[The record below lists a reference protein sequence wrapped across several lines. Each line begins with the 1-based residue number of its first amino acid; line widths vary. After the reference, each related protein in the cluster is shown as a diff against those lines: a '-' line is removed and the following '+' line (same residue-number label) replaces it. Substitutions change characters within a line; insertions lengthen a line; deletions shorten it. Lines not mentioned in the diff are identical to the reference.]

1 MAVEQQGEVGDA
13 GSHTDAGR
21 GRAGQRRPQRGLLA
35 LVFAGGVSSL
45 GAEIAAARLLA
56 PYFGASTIIWANTIA
71 VVLVALSVGYW
82 YGGRLADRYPTDT
95 RLRLVALA
103 AAVLLALI
111 PIASGPFFDVVV
123 GAFDRLDAGAFV
135 GSLVGV
141 LVLLAL
147 PLFLLGTIT
156 PWALRL
162 SIHDVAQA
170 GTVAGRLYALSTVGS
185 LAGVFLAALVLI
197 PLVGVQRTFL
207 LFAGFLAIAAVSST
221 TVPRW
226 AYAVPVVLLAALA
239 LPPGLTK
246 PAQDGERV
254 VDERET
260 AYQYLRVIQDGPR
273 RLLELN
279 EGQAVHSIYEPGT
292 VLTGGVWDG
301 YLSVPRAV
309 LDEPPRTMAM
319 LGNAAGTV
327 SRAYARFHPDTR
339 IDGVEIDGEV
349 TQAGR
354 DWFDLDA
361 NRRLTTYTEDARPF
375 LRRIDRRYDLIG
387 IDAYRQ
393 PYIPFY
399 LATTEFFDL
408 ARSRLEPGG
417 AVVVNIGHPE
427 GQDALEQTITRTL
440 RSSFR
445 HVARYAIEDTS
456 TLLVASDVAPSR
468 DRLRAAQARA
478 APELQPLLAETA
490 AGLEAPLRGGQLFTD
505 DKAPVEWLIDAS
517 IVRYAAGGG
526 EDEG

>member
-1 MAVEQQGEVGDA
+1 VQRSGDVKPP
-13 GSHTDAGR
+13 SQ
-21 GRAGQRRPQRGLLA
+21 RALLA
-35 LVFAGGVSSL
+35 LVFVGGVSSL

-56 PYFGASTIIWANTIA
+56 PYFGASTVIWANTIA

-82 YGGRLADRYPTDT
+82 YGGRLADRYPDDR
-95 RLRLVALA
+95 RLRLVALVA
-103 AAVLLALI
+103 AALLGLV
-111 PIASGPFFDVVV
+111 PLLSGPFFDVVV

-135 GSLVGV
+135 GSLIGV

-147 PLFLLGTIT
+147 PLVLLGTIT

-162 SIHDVAQA
+162 AIVDVAQT

-185 LAGVFLAALVLI
+185 LTGVFLSALVLI
-197 PLVGVQRTFL
+197 PLVGTQRTFL
-207 LFAGFLAIAAVSST
+207 VFA
-221 TVPRW
+221 
-226 AYAVPVVLLAALA
+226 AALA
-239 LPPGLTK
+239 ITAAAGARVPRAALAVPAVLLLALLLPPGVTK
-246 PAQDGERV
+246 PAPEGERV
-254 VDERET
+254 IDERET
-260 AYQYLRVIQDGPR
+260 AYQYLRVIQDGDR

-309 LDEPPRTMAM
+309 LDEPPRSMAM

-327 SRAYARFHPDTR
+327 SRAYARFHPETR

-349 TQAGR
+349 TAAGR
-354 DWFDLDA
+354 DWFALDE
-361 NRRLTTYTEDARPF
+361 NPRLTTYTEDARPF

-399 LATTEFFDL
+399 LATREFFDL
-408 ARSRLEPGG
+408 TRARLNPGG

-427 GQDALEQTITRTL
+427 GEDVLEQTITRTL
-440 RSSFR
+440 RASFR
-445 HVARYAIEDTS
+445 HVARYAIAETS

-468 DRLRAAQARA
+468 ERLQAAA
-478 APELQPLLAETA
+478 AEADPALRPLLEDTA
-490 AGLEAPLRGGQLFTD
+490 AGLEPALRGGRVFTD
-505 DKAPVEWLIDAS
+505 DRAPVEWLIDAS
-517 IVRYAAGGG
+517 IVRYAASGGEGGG
-526 EDEG
+526 

>member
-1 MAVEQQGEVGDA
+1 MNAPSQ
-13 GSHTDAGR
+13 
-21 GRAGQRRPQRGLLA
+21 RALLA
-35 LVFAGGVSSL
+35 LVFVGGVSSL

-82 YGGRLADRYPTDT
+82 YGGRLADRYPDDS

-103 AAVLLALI
+103 AAALLGLV
-111 PIASGPFFDVVV
+111 PLASGPFFDVVV

-135 GSLVGV
+135 GSLIGV
-141 LVLLAL
+141 LVLLAV
-147 PLFLLGTIT
+147 PLVLLGTIT

-162 SIHDVAQA
+162 AIDDVSQA

-185 LAGVFLAALVLI
+185 LTGVFLSALVLI

-207 LFAGFLAIAAVSST
+207 VFG
-221 TVPRW
+221 
-226 AYAVPVVLLAALA
+226 AALA
-239 LPPGLTK
+239 ITAAAGSRVPRPALAVPALLLLALLLPPGLTK
-246 PAQDGERV
+246 PAEDGERV
-254 VDERET
+254 IDERET

-301 YLSVPRAV
+301 YLTVPRAV
-309 LDEPPRTMAM
+309 LPEPPRSMAM

-327 SRAYARFHPDTR
+327 SRAYARFYPGTR

-349 TQAGR
+349 TDAGR
-354 DWFDLDA
+354 EWFDLDA
-361 NRRLTTYTEDARPF
+361 NPRLTTYTEDARPF

-456 TLLVASDVAPSR
+456 TLLVASDVEPSR
-468 DRLRAAQARA
+468 ARLDAARA
-478 APELQPLLAETA
+478 EADPALRPLFAETA
-490 AGLEAPLRGGQLFTD
+490 AGLQAPLAGGQVFTD
-505 DKAPVEWLIDAS
+505 DKAPVEWLIDSS

>member
-1 MAVEQQGEVGDA
+1 VQRSGDVKPP
-13 GSHTDAGR
+13 SQ
-21 GRAGQRRPQRGLLA
+21 RALLA
-35 LVFAGGVSSL
+35 LVFVGGVSSL

-56 PYFGASTIIWANTIA
+56 PYFGASTVIWANTIA
-71 VVLVALSVGYW
+71 VVLVALSIGYW
-82 YGGRLADRYPTDT
+82 YGGRLADRYPDES

-103 AAVLLALI
+103 AAVLLGLV
-111 PIASGPFFDVVV
+111 PLASGPFFDIVV

-135 GSLVGV
+135 GSLIGV

-147 PLFLLGTIT
+147 PLVLLGTIT

-162 SIHDVAQA
+162 AIDDVAQT

-185 LAGVFLAALVLI
+185 LTGVFLSALVLI

-207 LFAGFLAIAAVSST
+207 VFA
-221 TVPRW
+221 
-226 AYAVPVVLLAALA
+226 AALA
-239 LPPGLTK
+239 LTAVAGSRVPRAALVVPALLLLALLLPPGLTK
-246 PAQDGERV
+246 PAEDGERV
-254 VDERET
+254 IDERET

-309 LDEPPRTMAM
+309 LDRPPRSMAM

-327 SRAYARFHPDTR
+327 SRAYARFFPETR

-349 TQAGR
+349 TEAGR
-354 DWFDLDA
+354 DWFALDA
-361 NRRLTTYTEDARPF
+361 NPRLTTYTEDARPF

-399 LATTEFFDL
+399 LATREFFDL
-408 ARSRLEPGG
+408 TRRRLNPGG
-417 AVVVNIGHPE
+417 ALVVNIGHPE

-445 HVARYAIEDTS
+445 HVARYAIEETS
-456 TLLVASDVAPSR
+456 TLLVASDVEPAR
-468 DRLRAAQARA
+468 ERLQAARA
-478 APELQPLLAETA
+478 EVPAELRPLFGQTA
-490 AGLEAPLRGGQLFTD
+490 AGLEGPLAGGRLFTD

-526 EDEG
+526 EEEG